1 VEAAGVDS
9 DFFEV
14 TACVNLLPADAGGL
28 VTAMPASTRSML
40 LVFSS
45 STLDGQTIGASIQST
60 SGDPFAPGAVGLH
73 TSLTFWAGED
83 ARRLATPGA
92 DSALWYDGRLV
103 GTGNV
108 DSA

>member
-1 VEAAGVDS
+1 MDS

-28 VTAMPASTRSML
+28 AAAMPASTRSML
-40 LVFSS
+40 LVFAPQ
-45 STLDGQTIGASIQST
+45 TLDGQTIGASMQST
-60 SGDPFAPGAVGLH
+60 SGDPFAPGAVGLQA
-73 TSLTFWAGED
+73 TLTFWAVED

-92 DSALWYDGRLV
+92 GFALWYDGRLV
-103 GTGNV
+103 GNGNV